1 MTDAIS
7 SAQSA
12 LGALS
17 TSMAVTANNVAN
29 ADTDGY
35 KSREAN
41 LVTGPDGQEVA
52 VASVSGDDSPGGLNP
67 ARVSAYNDA
76 GVYEPRNGLVEMSN
90 VDLVRQSVNMVEVSR
105 AFEANVAVIRAADDM
120 AGTLLDMRV

>member
-7 SAQSA
+7 SASSA

-35 KSREAN
+35 KSQEAN
-41 LVTGPDGQEVA
+41 LTTGPGGQGVE
-52 VASVSGDDSPGGLNP
+52 VASVSGGDSPGGLNP
-67 ARVSAYNDA
+67 AKVSAYDEA
-76 GVYEPRNGLVEMSN
+76 GVYEPSAGLVEMSN
-90 VDLVRQSVNMVEVSR
+90 VDLVRQSVNMVEASR
-105 AFEANVAVIRAADDM
+105 AFEANVAVIRTADDM

>member
-12 LGALS
+12 LNAQS

-29 ADTDGY
+29 AATDGY
-35 KSREAN
+35 KSREAR
-41 LVTGPDGQEVA
+41 LADGPEGQGVRIA
-52 VASVSGDDSPGGLNP
+52 DIVRDDAAGGLNP
-67 ARVSAYNDA
+67 TVVSAQNEA
-76 GVYEPRNGLVEMSN
+76 GLYEPTASLVEMSN
-90 VDLVRQSVNMVEVSR
+90 VDLLRQSVNMVEASR
-105 AFEANVAVIRAADDM
+105 AFEANVAVLRTADDM

>member
-17 TSMAVTANNVAN
+17 TAMAATANNVAN

-35 KSREAN
+35 KSQEAQ
-41 LVTGPDGQEVA
+41 LTTGPDGQGVQVA
-52 VASVSGDDSPGGLNP
+52 GIRRDDSSGGLNP
-67 ARVSAYNDA
+67 TMVSGVNAA
-76 GVYEPRNGLVEMSN
+76 GVYEPSAGPSEMSN
-90 VDLVRQSVNMVEVSR
+90 VDLARQTVNMVEASR
-105 AFEANVAVIRAADDM
+105 AFEANVAVIRTADDM
-120 AGTLLDMRV
+120 AGTLLDLRV